1 MTIKHKITLYSSL
14 FFSGFYALIALFI
27 VLSFAEF
34 REEEFK
40 ERLNEKALTTIRLLL
55 DVKELDNDLLKIIDQ
70 NSIHQLYDEKT
81 LVFDDQFNLI
91 YSSLD
96 DTRINWTTNDLEIL
110 KAKESFFK
118 KDGENEIYGI
128 KHLNNGKQFYA
139 IVSANDNYGKS
150 KLRYLTTIVIIT
162 FLVFLLATW
171 LFTFTLIKKQL
182 KPLDEFHENISQ
194 INDLHIERQLAT
206 KENSKNEIDLLSIEF
221 NQMMSRITEVY
232 NLQKDFTAHVSHELR
247 TPLLKLSAQV
257 EYQLLQQKGEHNDF
271 LTNMM
276 QDIAQLN
283 ELINSLLLLTK
294 NNQTKPREY
303 EPIRIDEVL
312 YTVFEKITHD
322 FKDISI
328 DFSISESV
336 AETPD
341 ILEVK
346 ASSNLLEIA
355 FNNLIK
361 NAYLYSDNKKV
372 QIKICKE
379 NNNLVLSI
387 QNTGSRIADKAEDIL
402 FKPFKRGENATES
415 KGLGIGLTIVKRILN
430 NFQFSIEYSFSNHS
444 HQFLIKF

>member
-27 VLSFAEF
+27 VLSFASF

-40 ERLNEKALTTIRLLL
+40 ERLNEKGLTTIRLLL
-55 DVKELDNDLLKIIDQ
+55 DVKEVDNDLLKIIDK
-70 NSIHQLYDEKT
+70 NSIHKLYNEKT
-81 LVFDDQFNLI
+81 LVFDEKFNLI

-96 DTRINWTTNDLEIL
+96 DTKINWTTGDLELL
-110 KAKESFFK
+110 KTEGTFLK

-128 KHLNNGKQFYA
+128 KHLNNGRQFYA

-171 LFTFTLIKKQL
+171 IFTYTLIKRQL

-194 INDLHIERQLAT
+194 INDLHIERQLNA
-206 KENSKNEIDLLSIEF
+206 KENSKNEIDLLSVEF
-221 NQMMSRITEVY
+221 NQMMDRITEVY

-257 EYQLLQQKGEHNDF
+257 ENQLLLHKGENTDF
-271 LTNMM
+271 LKNMM

-294 NNQTKPREY
+294 NNQQNITEQ
-303 EPIRIDEVL
+303 ETVRIDEVL
-312 YTVFEKITHD
+312 YTVFEKITLD
-322 FKDISI
+322 FKDITI
-328 DFSISESV
+328 DFSIAESV
-336 AETPD
+336 AEAPEL
-341 ILEVK
+341 LEVQ

-355 FNNLIK
+355 INNLIK

-372 QIKICKE
+372 QVTIFQEQNQLK
-379 NNNLVLSI
+379 LSI
-387 QNTGSRIADKAEDIL
+387 INSGSSIADQAEDIL
-402 FKPFKRGENATES
+402 FKPFKRGKNAIDS
-415 KGLGIGLTIVKRILN
+415 KGLGIGLTIVKRILT
-430 NFQFSIEYSFSNHS
+430 NFGFSISYSYTNGLH
-444 HQFLIKF
+444 HFLIQF

>member
-96 DTRINWTTNDLEIL
+96 DTKIHWTTNDLEIL
-110 KAKESFFK
+110 KAKESFYK

-257 EYQLLQQKGEHNDF
+257 ENQLLQQKGEHNDF

-294 NNQTKPREY
+294 NNQTNSREY

-312 YTVFEKITHD
+312 YIAFEKITHD
-322 FKDISI
+322 YKDISI

-444 HQFLIKF
+444 HQFLIII

>member
-81 LVFDDQFNLI
+81 LVFDEKFNLI

-96 DTRINWTTNDLEIL
+96 DTKINWSINDLELL
-110 KAKESFFK
+110 KAEGSFFK
-118 KDGENEIYGI
+118 KDGENEIYAI

-182 KPLDEFHENISQ
+182 KPLDEFHEKISQ

-232 NLQKDFTAHVSHELR
+232 NLQKDFTTHVSHELR

-257 EYQLLQQKGEHNDF
+257 ENQLLQQKAEQNGF

-276 QDIAQLN
+276 EDIVQLN

-294 NNQTKPREY
+294 NNQINPHEY

-312 YTVFEKITHD
+312 YTAFEKITHD

-372 QIKICKE
+372 RIKIYKE
-379 NNNLVLSI
+379 KNNLVLSI
-387 QNTGSRIADKAEDIL
+387 QNTGSRIGDKAEEII

-430 NFQFSIEYSFSNHS
+430 NFQFSIEYSYSNHT

>member
-96 DTRINWTTNDLEIL
+96 DTRINWTTNDLENL
-110 KAKESFFK
+110 KVKESFFK
-118 KDGENEIYGI
+118 KDGDNEIYGI

-257 EYQLLQQKGEHNDF
+257 ENQLLQQKGEHNYF

-294 NNQTKPREY
+294 NNQTNSREY

-312 YTVFEKITHD
+312 YTAFEKITHD

>member
-27 VLSFAEF
+27 VLSFAFF
-34 REEEFK
+34 RAEEFK

-55 DVKELDNDLLKIIDQ
+55 NVKEVDNDLLKIIDK
-70 NSIHQLYDEKT
+70 NSIHKLYDEKT
-81 LVFDDQFNLI
+81 LVFDENFNLI

-96 DTRINWTTNDLEIL
+96 DTKINWTTSDLELL
-110 KAKESFFK
+110 KTEGSFFK
-118 KDGENEIYGI
+118 KEGENEIYGI
-128 KHLNNGKQFYA
+128 KHLNNEKQFYA

-171 LFTFTLIKKQL
+171 LFTYTLIKRQL
-182 KPLDEFHENISQ
+182 KPLDEFHTNISQ
-194 INDLHIERQLAT
+194 INDLHIERQLTT
-206 KENSKNEIDLLSIEF
+206 KANSKNEIDLLSIEF
-221 NQMMSRITEVY
+221 NQMMNRITEVY

-257 EYQLLQQKGEHNDF
+257 ENQLLQQKGVENIF
-271 LTNMM
+271 LKSMM

-294 NNQTKPREY
+294 NNQKNTIEQ
-303 EPIRIDEVL
+303 ETVRIDEVL
-312 YTVFEKITHD
+312 YTAFEKITNE

-328 DFSISESV
+328 DFSIEESII
-336 AETPD
+336 EIPEL
-341 ILEVK
+341 LEVK
-346 ASSNLLEIA
+346 ASTNLLEIA
-355 FNNLIK
+355 FSNLIK

-372 QIKICKE
+372 QITIYQKNE
-379 NNNLVLSI
+379 QLLLSI
-387 QNTGSRIADKAEDIL
+387 INTGKSIAENAEEIL
-402 FKPFKRGENATES
+402 FKPFKRGKDALDS
-415 KGLGIGLTIVKRILN
+415 KGLGIGLTIVKRILT
-430 NFQFSIEYSFSNHS
+430 NFGFSIGYNYSKNS

>member
-110 KAKESFFK
+110 KEKESFFK

-312 YTVFEKITHD
+312 YIVFEKITHD

-372 QIKICKE
+372 QIKICTE

>member
-110 KAKESFFK
+110 KEKESFFK

-312 YTVFEKITHD
+312 YIVFEKITHD

>member
-70 NSIHQLYDEKT
+70 NFIHQLYDEKT
-81 LVFDDQFNLI
+81 LVFDEKFNLI

-96 DTRINWTTNDLEIL
+96 DTKINWSINDLELL
-110 KAKESFFK
+110 KAEGSFFK
-118 KDGENEIYGI
+118 KDGENEIYAI

-182 KPLDEFHENISQ
+182 KPLDEFHEKISQ

-257 EYQLLQQKGEHNDF
+257 ENQLLQQKGENDLF
-271 LTNMM
+271 LKSMM

-294 NNQTKPREY
+294 NNQTNPREY
-303 EPIRIDEVL
+303 ESIRIDEIL
-312 YTVFEKITHD
+312 YAAFEKISQD

-328 DFSISESV
+328 DFSIAESV
-336 AETPD
+336 AETPE
-341 ILEVK
+341 ILELK
-346 ASSNLLEIA
+346 ASPNLLEIA
-355 FNNLIK
+355 FSNLIK
-361 NAYLYSDNKKV
+361 NAYLYSDNKKLQV
-372 QIKICKE
+372 KIYKD
-379 NNNLVLSI
+379 NNKLKLSI
-387 QNTGSRIADKAEDIL
+387 INTGSKIADKAEDVL
-402 FKPFKRGENATES
+402 FKPFKRGENAADS
-415 KGLGIGLTIVKRILN
+415 KGLGIGLTIVKRILT
-430 NFQFSIEYSFSNHS
+430 NFDFSIEYTFGSHT
-444 HQFLIKF
+444 HQFLIIF

>member
-257 EYQLLQQKGEHNDF
+257 ENQLLQQKGEHNDF

-312 YTVFEKITHD
+312 YTAFEKITHD

>member
-14 FFSGFYALIALFI
+14 FFSGFYALITLFI
-27 VLSFAEF
+27 VLSFAYF
-34 REEEFK
+34 RAEEFK

-55 DVKELDNDLLKIIDQ
+55 DVKEVDNDLLKIIDQ
-70 NSIHQLYDEKT
+70 NSIHKLYDEKT
-81 LVFDDQFNLI
+81 LVFDETFNLI

-96 DTRINWTTNDLEIL
+96 DTKINWSINDLELL
-110 KAKESFFK
+110 KAEGSFFK

-171 LFTFTLIKKQL
+171 LFTFTLIKRQL

-194 INDLHIERQLAT
+194 INDLHIERQLVT

-221 NQMMSRITEVY
+221 NQMMDRITEVY

-257 EYQLLQQKGEHNDF
+257 ENQMLKQNGHNDAF
-271 LTNMM
+271 LKNMM

-294 NNQTKPREY
+294 NSANNTNGY

-312 YTVFEKITHD
+312 YTVFEKITTD
-322 FKDISI
+322 FKDLSI
-328 DFSISESV
+328 DFSIEESV
-336 AETPD
+336 AESPE
-341 ILEVK
+341 ILEIK
-346 ASSNLLEIA
+346 ASTNLLEIA
-355 FNNLIK
+355 FSNLIK
-361 NAYLYSDNKKV
+361 NAYLYSDNKRV
-372 QIKICKE
+372 QVKIYQ
-379 NNNLVLSI
+379 NDRQLMLGI
-387 QNTGSRIADKAEDIL
+387 YNTGASISANADDIL
-402 FKPFKRGENATES
+402 FKPFKRGKNVADS
-415 KGLGIGLTIVKRILN
+415 KGLGIGLTIVKRILT
-430 NFQFSIEYSFSNHS
+430 NFGFSIEYAYTNNT